1 MMKATMVQRA
11 VEGLT
16 LLVARILNT
25 IVVLVKKTHI
35 STTSASLPSVP
46 SCWSSSSSEE
56 EEDDDNGYG
65 LSWRL
70 AVEANNVGPWRTV
83 PTRCYRHVQSYIM
96 GGQYQN
102 DVQLIADQILSY
114 ALHIPLSSDGLDAW
128 VFDVDDTCIS
138 NINYYKAQ
146 GFGCDP
152 FDSGKFKEWIMKGS
166 CPAIPSI
173 LGVFKKLI
181 ERGFKVF
188 LLTGR
193 DQATLGHITILNLH
207 SQGFIGYHRLILRR
221 GEYKGESASKY
232 KSEKRKEIEAEGY
245 RIWGNVGDQWSDLQ
259 GYSQGKRSFKLPN
272 PMYFIR

>member
-1 MMKATMVQRA
+1 MVQRA

-16 LLVARILNT
+16 LFVTKILNT
-25 IVVLVKKTHI
+25 VVVLVKKH
-35 STTSASLPSVP
+35 STSLP
-46 SCWSSSSSEE
+46 SSSSSSSSSLSSDTKD
-56 EEDDDNGYG
+56 DDDNGYG

-70 AVEANNVGPWRTV
+70 AVEANNVAPWRTV
-83 PTRCYRHVQSYIM
+83 PVRCYKHVQSYIM

-102 DVQLIADQILSY
+102 DVQVIADQILAY
-114 ALHIPLSSDGLDAW
+114 AFHIPLSSDGFDAW

-138 NINYYKAQ
+138 NINFYKDHQ
-146 GFGCDP
+146 FGCDP
-152 FDSGKFKEWIMKGS
+152 FDSGKFKEWMMKGA
-166 CPAIPSI
+166 CPAIPSV
-173 LGVFKKLI
+173 LGLFKKLI

-193 DQATLGHITILNLH
+193 DQATLGQITTLNLH
-207 SQGFIGYHRLILRR
+207 SQGFIGYHRLILRQ

-232 KSEKRKEIEAEGY
+232 KSEKRKEIESEGF

-259 GYSQGKRSFKLPN
+259 GFSLGNRVFKLPN